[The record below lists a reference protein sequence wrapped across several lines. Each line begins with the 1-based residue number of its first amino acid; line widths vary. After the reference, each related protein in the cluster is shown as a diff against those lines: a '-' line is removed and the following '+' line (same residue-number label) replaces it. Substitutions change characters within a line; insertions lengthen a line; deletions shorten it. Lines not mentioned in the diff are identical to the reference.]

1 MQKYTMIS
9 QGSDSID
16 KAVNSASSYAL
27 RNWFDKNFTPCI
39 INGERVQYGD
49 ENSFSVETVPTEIKS
64 QPKTPTFVPQEK
76 KEQIVKEITQEPQT
90 IATEQDDVDI
100 LTDLIYK
107 YRDLTGDPKAGSKKL
122 DAIMKGSYSD
132 VDIMNWTLSF
142 QNAINDIEEGKANE

>member
-1 MQKYTMIS
+1 MLSIS
-9 QGSDSID
+9 GYI
-16 KAVNSASSYAL
+16 
-27 RNWFDKNFTPCI
+27 
-39 INGERVQYGD
+39 G
-49 ENSFSVETVPTEIKS
+49 EIKS

-107 YRDLTGDPKAGSKKL
+107 YRELTGDPKAGSKKL